1 MAKKKR
7 KLISKKTQ
15 VSENNSA
22 QSIIFRYL
30 VLLIVALP
38 GAWIFYKIFTP
49 LTFYPVYFILGL
61 FYNVSSVSEIAFRI
75 NNTVPIELI
84 GACIAGSAYY
94 LLLILNLSIPGIKPL
109 KRVKAI
115 LFSFITFLVL
125 NIIRILV
132 LAFLAVSGSSYF
144 DVTHI
149 LFWYGLST
157 IIIVGI
163 WFVEVKIFDI
173 KKIPFYSDLSFLY
186 RFSILNR

>member
-1 MAKKKR
+1 MARKKVR
-7 KLISKKTQ
+7 SKKTNTKNKKKSFLDI
-15 VSENNSA
+15 VIRY
-22 QSIIFRYL
+22 IILIAVAFPG
-30 VLLIVALP
+30 LL
-38 GAWIFYKIFTP
+38 IFYKIFTP
-49 LTFYPVYFILGL
+49 LTVYSVHFIFSL
-61 FYNVSSVSEIAFRI
+61 FYNSSITSSTDLLV
-75 NNTVPIELI
+75 NNVPIELI
-84 GACIAGSAYY
+84 RACIAGSAYY

-173 KKIPFYSDLSFLY
+173 KNIPFYSDLSFLY
-186 RFSILNR
+186 RSSILKR